1 MATGAWATLTPC
13 PGVSLRS
20 LTWMCRTLCLLA
32 GTPPT
37 TTSHRQACQLT
48 HTHTRTSTH
57 NRASEAAQQ
66 FVLAVLP
73 GDVLSAGADE
83 RDRHLRHVQPDAA
96 TLQHDF
102 SLQLATRLAP
112 AAAALRVRR
121 FGNAAGGNDDLTGI
135 GLDSWDSGA
144 GGGEGS
150 EAGSPG
156 AHAPPSPPKPGQLL
170 APPLVPAQWVGCA
183 GSKGVV
189 LHHTA
194 RITPFCCHV
203 CVCVCACS
211 SGWVDRRTDAR
222 RPHHAQPARQLE
234 ADSAWRQQ
242 RRCSCCTATI
252 ADSSTTGGC
261 SC

>member
-1 MATGAWATLTPC
+1 M
-13 PGVSLRS
+13 
-20 LTWMCRTLCLLA
+20 
-32 GTPPT
+32 
-37 TTSHRQACQLT
+37 
-48 HTHTRTSTH
+48 
-57 NRASEAAQQ
+57 
-66 FVLAVLP
+66 LAVLP

-183 GSKGVV
+183 GCKGVV

-203 CVCVCACS
+203 YVCVCARAPQAGLTDEQMRADRITLSLRGSSRPTVRGGS
-211 SGWVDRRTDAR
+211 SGAARAAR
-222 RPHHAQPARQLE
+222 RRSRTRRRLE
-234 ADSAWRQQ
+234 AAL
-242 RRCSCCTATI
+242 
-252 ADSSTTGGC
+252 ADDDHVPTVFERLSKGGATTGSSAIGGRRGNSGHRC
-261 SC
+261 GLRCGTNHVHGI